1 MEWIVI
7 LALAIFIA
15 GLVIVVVESTSDHSP
30 SEPK

>member
-15 GLVIVVVESTSDHSP
+15 GLVIVAVESTSDHS
-30 SEPK
+30 SSKPK